1 MAAGNIAKLWPC
13 LLVLFYSIGIAP
25 ITEGQKATSKLEGMW
40 SDPPSTT
47 LGTFCSFM
55 CSEAGI
61 ARLNALLDDPKN
73 DARPFR
79 QLQAEAKEAEREYI
93 HARFMNVALET
104 YPIDPVKDPG
114 FARCEPW
121 GVARQMFAPHQFE
134 IRQRGTGVLEFHYGE
149 WDSHRTIYM
158 KPDKLPVNLQP
169 SRMGYSVGHWED
181 DTLVVETSHI
191 AANIVMWTDLDHQAR
206 HSDQLRIL
214 ERYSRSDDGKVL
226 QLTATLEDPGSLREP
241 VVLKKMWRWAPES
254 HIARYKVPD
263 SQQCPEEGVR
273 TFGSAVF

>member
-1 MAAGNIAKLWPC
+1 MAAGTMAKFWLC
-13 LLVLFYSIGIAP
+13 LLLLSYLIGVTP
-25 ITEGQKATSKLEGMW
+25 VTEAQKTTSKLEGMW

-47 LGTFCSFM
+47 LGTFCFFM

-61 ARLNALLDDPKN
+61 ARSSDLLDDPKN

-79 QLQAEAKEAEREYI
+79 ELQAEAKQAEREYV
-93 HARFMNVALET
+93 HARFTSVALET

-134 IRQRGTGVLEFHYGE
+134 IRQRGTDVLEFHYGE

-158 KPDKLPVNLQP
+158 NAGKRPLNPQP
-169 SRMGYSVGHWED
+169 SRMGYSVGHWERD
-181 DTLVVETSHI
+181 SLVVETSRI
-191 AANIVMWTDLDHQAR
+191 EPNISMWAGLEHQAR

-214 ERYSRSDDGKVL
+214 ERYTRSGDGKVL

-241 VVLKKMWRWAPES
+241 LVLKKMWGGGRE
-254 HIARYKVPD
+254 
-263 SQQCPEEGVR
+263 
-273 TFGSAVF
+273 

>member
-1 MAAGNIAKLWPC
+1 MAKRTIAKLSPC
-13 LLVLFYSIGIAP
+13 LLILYLIGITP
-25 ITEGQKATSKLEGMW
+25 ICEAQKKTSKLEGMW

-47 LGTFCSFM
+47 LGTFCFFM
-55 CSEAGI
+55 CSDAGV
-61 ARLNALLDDPKN
+61 ARLNTLLDEPKN
-73 DARPFR
+73 DSRPFR
-79 QLQAEAKEAEREYI
+79 ELQAEAKQAEREYI
-93 HARFMNVALET
+93 QARFTKVALET

-114 FARCEPW
+114 FSRCEPW

-134 IRQRGTGVLEFHYGE
+134 IRQRGRDILEFHYGE

-158 KPDKLPVNLQP
+158 SSDKGLVNSQP
-169 SRMGYSVGHWED
+169 SRMGYSVGHWEGE
-181 DTLVVETSHI
+181 TLVVETS
-191 AANIVMWTDLDHQAR
+191 NIVPNIAMWTDLEHQAR

-254 HIARYKVPD
+254 HIARYKDCQIPTNLLKK
-263 SQQCPEEGVR
+263 E
-273 TFGSAVF
+273 